1 MVEWR
6 ENDAQWYEQRMLFCA
21 LCGRMIAKH
30 YLQAEIDG
38 HAQTFCSEACE
49 ALYRNYWLP
58 ERGVD
63 YRPPAAIGALY
74 AERMAK

>member
-6 ENDAQWYEQRMLFCA
+6 ENDAEWYEQRMLYCD

-30 YLQAEIDG
+30 YLLAEVEG
-38 HAQTFCSEACE
+38 APRTFCSEGCE
-49 ALYRNYWLP
+49 TLYRDYWLP
-58 ERGVD
+58 ERGVG
-63 YRPPAAIGALY
+63 YRPPADIGALY